1 VSAALSRSRHEGHED
16 DDRGDSQDVSDRMD
30 HLTRT
35 HTCGELRP
43 GDVGIDV
50 TLMGWVH
57 KVRDLGSLVF
67 LDIRDRHGITQVVAR
82 DDAALLDLAKRLRPE
97 FVVCVEGPIERRSD
111 DTLNTKISTG
121 EVEVAAR
128 AITVL
133 NQALTPPF
141 QIDDETPVSEE
152 VRLRYRYLDLRR
164 QRMRDNIGL
173 RYRVTM
179 ATRQCLD
186 GHGFWEI
193 ETPML
198 AKSTPEGARDYLV
211 PSRVHAG
218 QFYALPQSPQIF
230 KQILMIA
237 GMDRYFQIVRCFRDE
252 DLRADRQPEFTQI
265 DMELSFATPDVIFG
279 VVEQLMQAICG
290 SAGRDISQPFPRMPY
305 DEAIARYGT
314 EKPDLRCELEIQD
327 VSAVFGES
335 SFNVFRDVIADG
347 GVVRALVV
355 PDVGRRY
362 ARHKIDQLVDEAI
375 AHGAKGLVWIRRSP
389 DGAVQSSILKAA
401 GAETLTQAL
410 ESVKAGVDDL
420 TLLAAGSSAE
430 ASGVLGRQRIAIAER
445 EHLLDESRFEFLW
458 VVDFPLMEWSDTEQR
473 YMSMHHPF
481 TSPRAEDLDR
491 LETNPGDV
499 RARAY
504 DLVLNGTEIG
514 GGSIRI
520 HDQPLQQRIFRL
532 LKISDEDAASRFG
545 FFLEALRHGTP
556 PHGGI
561 ALGLDRIVAL
571 LAGESSIRDVIAF
584 PKTANALDLMA
595 GAPSEVARRQ
605 LKELHLDPAT

>member
-1 VSAALSRSRHEGHED
+1 
-16 DDRGDSQDVSDRMD
+16 
-30 HLTRT
+30 
-35 HTCGELRP
+35 
-43 GDVGIDV
+43 
-50 TLMGWVH
+50 MGWVH
-57 KVRDLGSLVF
+57 KVRDLGSLIFV
-67 LDIRDRHGITQVVAR
+67 DIRDRHGLTQVVAR
-82 DDAALLDLAKRLRPE
+82 DDQALLDLAKQLRPE

-111 DTLNTKISTG
+111 DTLNTKIATG

-128 AITVL
+128 AITIL
-133 NQALTPPF
+133 NEAITPPF
-141 QIDDETPVSEE
+141 QIDEETPVSEE

-173 RYRVTM
+173 RHRITM
-179 ATRQCLD
+179 AARQCLD
-186 GHGFWEI
+186 GQDFWEI

-230 KQILMIA
+230 KQLLMMS

-265 DMELSFATPDVIFG
+265 DIEMSFATPETIFG
-279 VVEQLMQAICG
+279 VVEDVMRAVCRA
-290 SAGRDISQPFPRMPY
+290 AGHDIPLPFPRMTY
-305 DEAIARYGT
+305 DDAIARYGT
-314 EKPDLRCELEIQD
+314 DKPDLRCELEIRD
-327 VSAVFGES
+327 VSDVFATS
-335 SFNVFRDVIADG
+335 SFKVFRDTIAAG
-347 GVVRALVV
+347 GVVRALAV
-355 PDVGRRY
+355 PGAGRY

-375 AHGAKGLVWIRRSP
+375 AQGAKGLVWIRRSP
-389 DGAVQSSILKAA
+389 DGVVQSSILKAA
-401 GAETLTQAL
+401 GVETLTQTL
-410 ESVKAGVDDL
+410 ESLETGPDDL
-420 TLLAAGSSAE
+420 TLLSAGSSGE
-430 ASGVLGRQRIAIAER
+430 ASGVLGRLRLAIAER
-445 EHLLDESRFEFLW
+445 EKLLDESRFEFLW
-458 VVDFPLMEWSDTEQR
+458 VVDFPLMEWSETEQR

-491 LETNPGDV
+491 LETSPGEV
-499 RARAY
+499 LARAY

-520 HDQPLQQRIFRL
+520 HDQALQQRIFRL
-532 LKISDEDAASRFG
+532 LKISDDETTSRFG

-571 LAGESSIRDVIAF
+571 LAGETSIRDVIAF
-584 PKTANALDLMA
+584 PKTANALDLMS
-595 GAPSEVARRQ
+595 GAPSEVARRH
-605 LKELHLDPAT
+605 LKELHLDSPT